1 MINCKVRVFK
11 YSSGMKGR
19 ILELFNLIEG
29 NGNANANGDNSHG
42 NGNGNGVMEKMTE
55 MTMAAMVNQRRKP
68 ASLQRQLLSFIEQ
81 LLPIPV
87 QLLSTRSL
95 GAPECSN
102 F

>member
-1 MINCKVRVFK
+1 MINCLVRVFK

-29 NGNANANGDNSHG
+29 NGNVNANGDNNHG

-68 ASLQRQLLSFIEQ
+68 AS
-81 LLPIPV
+81 V
-87 QLLSTRSL
+87 QES
-95 GAPECSN
+95 PEAIIVIH
-102 F
+102 

>member
-19 ILELFNLIEG
+19 LFNLIEG
-29 NGNANANGDNSHG
+29 NGNGNANGDNSHG

-68 ASLQRQLLSFIEQ
+68 ASLPEA
-81 LLPIPV
+81 
-87 QLLSTRSL
+87 T
-95 GAPECSN
+95 GAIIVIH
-102 F
+102 

>member
-29 NGNANANGDNSHG
+29 NGNANANANGDNSHG
-42 NGNGNGVMEKMTE
+42 NGNGNGVMEIMRE

-68 ASLQRQLLSFIEQ
+68 AS
-81 LLPIPV
+81 V
-87 QLLSTRSL
+87 
-95 GAPECSN
+95 
-102 F
+102 

>member
-68 ASLQRQLLSFIEQ
+68 
-81 LLPIPV
+81 
-87 QLLSTRSL
+87 TRVP
-95 GAPECSN
+95 GAPEAIIVIH
-102 F
+102 